1 MQPSGNTSPAKFS
14 KSRITPVIAGVDSL
28 YIGYFGEVREDV
40 MAYVLIALLAIL
52 IFLSVSDFVEAVT
65 EGTAEWERARDLSKK
80 HPAR

>member
-1 MQPSGNTSPAKFS
+1 
-14 KSRITPVIAGVDSL
+14 
-28 YIGYFGEVREDV
+28 